1 MSQARRG
8 STEHRAR
15 VRRAEALAT
24 SFPASAELLNFY
36 RRIAALQEE
45 LFAKISKPGVLPQ
58 IASLENR
65 TELDLTE
72 LLGGFR
78 DFLALVQAYA
88 SPPLAQAATQLR
100 QNNPQSWAAQ
110 LNSYWQNDGLDAPDR
125 PSPDVLAQFF
135 PRAFLQPVAEFLANA
150 LPMPPFSGAGRLCP
164 LCASPPLLGV
174 LRPEGDG
181 GKRFLLCSFCG
192 REWEFRRILCAACGE
207 EDEQKLPVYVA
218 EQLPHIRV
226 ESCDTCKVFLRSID
240 LTKDGNAVPVVDD
253 LAALPLTLWAH
264 EQGYSRLHPNLL
276 GA

>member
-1 MSQARRG
+1 MTQTRRG

-15 VRRAEALAT
+15 VRRAETLAK
-24 SFPASAELLNFY
+24 SLPASAELLNFY
-36 RRIAALQEE
+36 RRIAAFQEK
-45 LFAKISKPGVLPQ
+45 LFAKLSEPGVLPQ

-78 DFLALVQAYA
+78 DFLALAQAYA
-88 SPPLAQAATQLR
+88 PSPLAQAATQLR
-100 QNNPQSWAAQ
+100 QNSPQTWAAQ
-110 LNSYWQNDGLDAPDR
+110 LNVYWQNGPPDAPDR

-135 PRAFLQPVAEFLANA
+135 PSAFLQPIAEFLANA
-150 LPMPPFSGAGRLCP
+150 LPMPPFTGAGHRCP

-240 LTKDGNAVPVVDD
+240 LTKDGNAVPIVDD

-276 GA
+276 GT